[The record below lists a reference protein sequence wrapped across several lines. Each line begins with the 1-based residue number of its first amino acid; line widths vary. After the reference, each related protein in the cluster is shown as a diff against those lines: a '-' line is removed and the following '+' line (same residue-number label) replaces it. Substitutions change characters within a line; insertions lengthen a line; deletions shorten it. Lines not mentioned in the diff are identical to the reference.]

1 MKLDLSF
8 ARAARVLPREFSK
21 LKIYLIGAGG
31 TGSFA
36 AMNFSAG
43 FV

>member
-21 LKIYLIGAGG
+21 LKIYLIGAARVL
-31 TGSFA
+31 SRQ
-36 AMNFSAG
+36 
-43 FV
+43 